1 MHWSLIPVALICLVM
16 ALRTPS
22 PMVMSIWFVLM
33 LVALAAWGWL
43 RYRLLFPAKPR
54 QLQITPLDQ
63 QEIERI
69 RQQAAANAQP
79 AAPVPAAAPTPPPT
93 PAPERPIT
101 GRAVFTLP
109 DDPPQPSG
117 PQAGQRQ

>member
-1 MHWSLIPVALICLVM
+1 
-16 ALRTPS
+16 
-22 PMVMSIWFVLM
+22 MSIWFVLM
-33 LVALAAWGWL
+33 LAALVAWGWL

-54 QLQITPLDQ
+54 QLQITPLDR

-69 RQQAAANAQP
+69 RQQAAANAQSAGP
-79 AAPVPAAAPTPPPT
+79 APVVPDAAPTPPPT

-109 DDPPQPSG
+109 DDPPPPPG
-117 PQAGQRQ
+117 PQAGQSR